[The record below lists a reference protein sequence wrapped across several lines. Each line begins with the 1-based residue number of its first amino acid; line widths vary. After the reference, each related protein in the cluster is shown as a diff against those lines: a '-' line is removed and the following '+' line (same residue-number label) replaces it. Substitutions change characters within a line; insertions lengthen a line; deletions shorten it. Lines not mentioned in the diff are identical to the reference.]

1 MMSTEHSDGVEI
13 ARKIL
18 ERAINRETC
27 SVIISLDPETDMLE
41 MMGVNAD
48 MSDIIELILQGLSR
62 VKTIIEKDMRPDRTL
77 Q

>member
-1 MMSTEHSDGVEI
+1 MMSTEHSDVVET

-18 ERAINRETC
+18 ERAINKETS
-27 SVIISLDPETDMLE
+27 SVIISLDPETEMLE

-48 MSDIIELILQGLSR
+48 MADIIELILQGLSR
-62 VKTIIEKDMRPDRTL
+62 IKTIMKEDMHPDRTL